1 MRWVSVREIAARRPT
16 GQTITEFALGASVFL
31 LVLFAI
37 IEMAIVVFDYNSI
50 SYAAREATRYAAA
63 LGPNSPDP
71 ATTAQIQQ
79 VAIGA
84 APGVA
89 LTNSNIAV
97 SWVADPNLSTRQ
109 DAKVTISY
117 PTTVSIPFT
126 SPVTL
131 NLTSTSQMMASQ

>member
-1 MRWVSVREIAARRPT
+1 MRWGRFQEIAARRPT
-16 GQTITEFALGASVFL
+16 GQTLTEFVLGASVFL

-37 IEMAIVVFDYNSI
+37 IEMAIVVFDYNTI
-50 SYAAREATRYAAA
+50 SYAARQATRYAAA
-63 LGPNSPDP
+63 LGPNSPTP
-71 ATTAQIQQ
+71 ATNAQIQQ

-89 LTNSNIAV
+89 LTNSDVAV
-97 SWVADPNLSTRQ
+97 SWVTDPNLSTRE
-109 DAKVTISY
+109 DAKVTITY

-126 SPVTL
+126 TTVVL